1 MKTITEY
8 LVKKHQTSVNNLDNL
23 KDWCI
28 IVAISK
34 TEYQLYETIDS
45 PKEIGMDW
53 EGKEWPTKV
62 HDKIMESLIKAMYK
76 EVNGEECTKPVL
88 LIYKDLLLKRAE
100 RLNIK
105 ILDYRV

>member
-1 MKTITEY
+1 MKKITEY

-28 IVAISK
+28 IVATSR

-88 LIYKDLLLKRAE
+88 LVYTKLMIDNAKKFNI
-100 RLNIK
+100 NIK
-105 ILDYRV
+105 DCRV